1 MNANPKKRALILN
14 KKTDGIKPLKNPFYI
29 MKPWFCFIKFE
40 ENDYYLPTYVQ
51 LQPQT
56 QICLIRSTEA
66 QLQSQ
71 ISINRQTED
80 VKDDAFISWVML
92 SAVMSLMMYNL
103 GVKCMWE
110 LVVECAMSWSQCSLL
125 STGHSARE
133 FLWAEWDSIT
143 LPTHLSWK
151 N

>member
-1 MNANPKKRALILN
+1 
-14 KKTDGIKPLKNPFYI
+14 
-29 MKPWFCFIKFE
+29 MKPWFCGIKFE
-40 ENDYYLPTYVQ
+40 ENDYYFPTYVQ
-51 LQPQT
+51 LRPQT
-56 QICLIRSTEA
+56 QICLIRDTEA

-71 ISINRQTED
+71 ISLNRQTED
-80 VKDDAFISWVML
+80 VKDDAFFSWVML